1 MVLTRGFDVLGKE
14 NTRQS
19 LINHQLKTKSES

>member
-14 NTRQS
+14 NAWQS
-19 LINHQLKTKSES
+19 LIIHQLKAKNES